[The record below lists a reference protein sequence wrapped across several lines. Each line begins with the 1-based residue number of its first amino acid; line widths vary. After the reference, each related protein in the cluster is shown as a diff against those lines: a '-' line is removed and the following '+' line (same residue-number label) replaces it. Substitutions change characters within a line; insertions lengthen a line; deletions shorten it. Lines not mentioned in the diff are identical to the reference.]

1 MNSNFSNLDWI
12 FFISYFFI
20 LLLSAYIFSLKKIQT
35 TNDYFLGANTMPL
48 WAVAFSVVATSQSA
62 ATFLG
67 GPEYSYRGDLTYI
80 GFYVSTFLA
89 IVFINIFLLPK
100 FYAIKATSVYD
111 LLEQKYSKKAKRDA
125 GVMFLIGRLFASGAR
140 LYIGALAISMIL
152 FNDIDIIHILIAIFI
167 LILGA
172 LVFSYIGG
180 VRSVIYSDV
189 LQAITY
195 VGAGIIVF
203 VYLYIELNSDIT
215 TIFLKLYEADKL
227 NVIDY
232 SLNGGFSIWSLLTGW
247 FLLNIAAYGL
257 DQDMTQRVL
266 SCKNEKEAKKSLY
279 FSIIVTIP
287 IVLLFLAIGL
297 LLYIFYDTVDIK
309 QNFNGEK
316 VTIFMYYILNQMPDG
331 LKGLITVGA
340 VAAALSSTNSVLS
353 AMSSVA
359 INDIFKP
366 WYIQKYQKENDIL
379 FLKLAHWFMLLFA
392 FLLVAMA
399 ILSYYWQQ
407 FSDLPLLSFALSVM
421 AFAYSGLLG
430 VYFSALFTKRG
441 NQKTVFYALWGGF
454 VSVLIMQPF
463 ILSYFTSYSIGF
475 SWQIVVG
482 TVVSFSIMQMGDY
495 EK

>member
-366 WYIQKYQKENDIL
+366 WYIQKYQN
-379 FLKLAHWFMLLFA
+379 F
-392 FLLVAMA
+392 
-399 ILSYYWQQ
+399 SYQ
-407 FSDLPLLSFALSVM
+407 
-421 AFAYSGLLG
+421 LG
-430 VYFSALFTKRG
+430 
-441 NQKTVFYALWGGF
+441 Q
-454 VSVLIMQPF
+454 
-463 ILSYFTSYSIGF
+463 
-475 SWQIVVG
+475 
-482 TVVSFSIMQMGDY
+482 
-495 EK
+495 

>member
-195 VGAGIIVF
+195 IGAGIVVF

-366 WYIQKYQKENDIL
+366 WYIQKYQKENDTL

-421 AFAYSGLLG
+421 A
-430 VYFSALFTKRG
+430 TKR
-441 NQKTVFYALWGGF
+441 KAPAKRKGGAKRKA
-454 VSVLIMQPF
+454 PAKRK
-463 ILSYFTSYSIGF
+463 G
-475 SWQIVVG
+475 G
-482 TVVSFSIMQMGDY
+482 AKKKGGA
-495 EK
+495 KRKAPKRKGGAKRKAPKRKGGAKKRKR